1 MTEENQKQMETKER
15 ILAKSEE
22 LFMRYGIR
30 SITMDDIAR
39 ELAVSKKT
47 IYQHFKDKDELV
59 YQMGLRH
66 FECDKEEWNKMT
78 NCCENAV
85 DIMVTMSKHLKNTL
99 KGINPSLFFDLQRY
113 HPDTWDLWQNHKKTF
128 IIETIKKN
136 MEQGIA
142 EGLYRDDVNVETLAI
157 LRVKEIELAFDMDT
171 FPPQKFDLL
180 NVQITFLEHFIRG
193 IVTAKGYAVL
203 EDLFAKNQNIFQNP

>member
-66 FECDKEEWNKMT
+66 FE
-78 NCCENAV
+78 
-85 DIMVTMSKHLKNTL
+85 
-99 KGINPSLFFDLQRY
+99 
-113 HPDTWDLWQNHKKTF
+113 
-128 IIETIKKN
+128 
-136 MEQGIA
+136 
-142 EGLYRDDVNVETLAI
+142 
-157 LRVKEIELAFDMDT
+157 
-171 FPPQKFDLL
+171 
-180 NVQITFLEHFIRG
+180 
-193 IVTAKGYAVL
+193 
-203 EDLFAKNQNIFQNP
+203 